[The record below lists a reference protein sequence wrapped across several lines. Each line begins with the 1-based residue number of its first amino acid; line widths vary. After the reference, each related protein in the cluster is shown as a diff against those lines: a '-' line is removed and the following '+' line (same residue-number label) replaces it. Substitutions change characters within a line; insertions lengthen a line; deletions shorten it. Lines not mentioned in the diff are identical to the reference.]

1 MTSLNSRE
9 LPQCFLP
16 WSSSGKTGYF
26 QRSPDIQNYVVC
38 YLHIFKISSLMC
50 GNWATCTTLLSYRNI
65 TSVTTNP
72 LSGIP
77 LYFSYAYHT
86 QIQGLFSTGA
96 SIARTRGCLSYQTI
110 SITLAPVVEP
120 RSPPIASRIS
130 GRVSWKRIR
139 HHESSLGTNPA
150 SGITALYS
158 RFYYAIYNGYI
169 MIGPCSM

>member
-1 MTSLNSRE
+1 MLST
-9 LPQCFLP
+9 
-16 WSSSGKTGYF
+16 YF
-26 QRSPDIQNYVVC
+26 QNVFFNVW
-38 YLHIFKISSLMC
+38 
-50 GNWATCTTLLSYRNI
+50 NWATCTTLLSYRNI
-65 TSVTTNP
+65 TSITTNP

-86 QIQGLFSTGA
+86 QIQGVFSTGA
-96 SIARTRGCLSYQTI
+96 SIVRTRGCLSYQTI
-110 SITLAPVVEP
+110 SIALTPVVEP